1 MQLIRDIKKRYPINK
16 ILLTGG
22 EPLVNKDIFKIIEQI
37 SMLGIK
43 ADLVSNGTLLTEK
56 IVRQLERSGLQRIRL
71 SVDEIGETSE
81 LRSTAKPNEIWR
93 IARMIKEV
101 SNIEVCIHTVC
112 SPTNVTQLFDVYLM
126 TLNVGAKRWRVFDL
140 GYQGGTTKNKSKF
153 SFDTYY
159 DGLIES
165 TKRILKH
172 YLTNGLQ
179 DVLDIEIN
187 NIFRTMMLKMQY
199 VEGRVD
205 IKRALEQRMVSSPC
219 DYVADH
225 QLSIRSNGVATLCQY
240 FHNTIFD
247 FARNGFDVEKTV
259 SNEKSVI
266 ENELMMSD
274 LNYCSKCKYCLVCN
288 SGCRARAE
296 FLTGDIKEADP
307 GACYL
312 LPRIHEQLIVLLP
325 EETQKIYNSFVNK
338 DGLNPK
344 YKREDLIRFLRSKGY

>member
-1 MQLIRDIKKRYPINK
+1 
-16 ILLTGG
+16 
-22 EPLVNKDIFKIIEQI
+22 
-37 SMLGIK
+37 
-43 ADLVSNGTLLTEK
+43 
-56 IVRQLERSGLQRIRL
+56 
-71 SVDEIGETSE
+71 
-81 LRSTAKPNEIWR
+81 
-93 IARMIKEV
+93 
-101 SNIEVCIHTVC
+101 
-112 SPTNVTQLFDVYLM
+112 
-126 TLNVGAKRWRVFDL
+126 
-140 GYQGGTTKNKSKF
+140 
-153 SFDTYY
+153 
-159 DGLIES
+159 
-165 TKRILKH
+165 
-172 YLTNGLQ
+172 
-179 DVLDIEIN
+179 
-187 NIFRTMMLKMQY
+187 MQY